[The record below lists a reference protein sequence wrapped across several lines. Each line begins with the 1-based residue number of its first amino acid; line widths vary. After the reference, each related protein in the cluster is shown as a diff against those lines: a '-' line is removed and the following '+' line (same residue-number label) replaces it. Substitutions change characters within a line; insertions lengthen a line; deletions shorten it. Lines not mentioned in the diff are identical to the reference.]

1 MTVEIAQ
8 SIRSKP
14 VTIRVVA
21 TVLRAL
27 VEIGASIKSFISASH
42 PASAGK
48 CTASPVVEKE
58 AVATAQNLAPVEV
71 KDAGITPVVHNEL
84 DASVGRCTE
93 SPLVEREAV
102 ATAQIPAPVEVKGA
116 GVSPFA
122 HNELDEQ
129 EIERRRN
136 VVRTFFNDFWNGAY
150 EKPAAFVERLD
161 RAEDY
166 VNERLAEIGEFWQLD
181 ARMRVTLGL
190 PPRSHSPNDGNN
202 RAARD

>member
-1 MTVEIAQ
+1 
-8 SIRSKP
+8 
-14 VTIRVVA
+14 
-21 TVLRAL
+21 
-27 VEIGASIKSFISASH
+27 
-42 PASAGK
+42 
-48 CTASPVVEKE
+48 
-58 AVATAQNLAPVEV
+58 
-71 KDAGITPVVHNEL
+71 EL
-84 DASVGRCTE
+84 DASVGRCAE
-93 SPLVEREAV
+93 SPLMEREAV
-102 ATAQIPAPVEVKGA
+102 ATAQIPAPVQISAPVEVKGA
-116 GVSPFA
+116 SPLA

-150 EKPAAFVERLD
+150 EKPAAFGERLD

-202 RAARD
+202 RAALD